1 MAGLSAGIYVRRNGY
16 KAEKKKILDTT
27 IAQLEQVL
35 PGISSQI
42 EVSDVATPCTTFR
55 YTKNWKAA
63 LGFILT
69 KTLAAD
75 MVMKPQYELPGL
87 DDFYMI
93 TLKATNRINR
103 RIVFASSWEF
113 KTENEMGPVCKKIA
127 QDISGKL

>member
-93 TLKATNRINR
+93 GQWVKGFGAPTAAL
-103 RIVFASSWEF
+103 
-113 KTENEMGPVCKKIA
+113 
-127 QDISGKL
+127 SGKEVIQNICKADGTKFEAE